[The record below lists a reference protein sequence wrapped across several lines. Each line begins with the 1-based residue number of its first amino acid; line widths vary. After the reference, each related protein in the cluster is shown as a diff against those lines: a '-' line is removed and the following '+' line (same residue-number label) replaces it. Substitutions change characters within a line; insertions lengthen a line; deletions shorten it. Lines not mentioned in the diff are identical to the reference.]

1 MKINKGKSMKI
12 KQFIFTLSLCC
23 ITVSSF
29 ASPATDKSVDK
40 LMQLSN
46 ITEIFRQSTRDM
58 QPYFDEQAED
68 LVRQVTGAQTLNI
81 DQQNAALQISAL
93 YSDVQQ
99 KLITDPEY
107 LDLFKSLFKK
117 TFTEEEIQA
126 NIAFLSTPLGQSIN
140 QKMNLLMTEVMQETT
155 QFSQKQMLKAENQKV
170 IKDKMEAILK
180 PILQAQ

>member
-1 MKINKGKSMKI
+1 MKI
-12 KQFIFTLSLCC
+12 KQFALILSLCC
-23 ITVSSF
+23 MTVSSF

-46 ITEIFRQSTRDM
+46 ITEIFKQSTRDM

-99 KLITDPEY
+99 KMITDPEY
-107 LDLFKSLFKK
+107 LALFKSLFKK

-155 QFSQKQMLKAENQKV
+155 KFSQKQMLKAENQKV

-180 PILQAQ
+180 PILQTQ

>member
-1 MKINKGKSMKI
+1 MKI
-12 KQFIFTLSLCC
+12 KQFALTLSLCC
-23 ITVSSF
+23 MTVSSF

-46 ITEIFRQSTRDM
+46 ITEIFKQSTRDM

-99 KLITDPEY
+99 KMITDPEY
-107 LDLFKSLFKK
+107 LALFKSLFKK

-126 NIAFLSTPLGQSIN
+126 NITFLSTPLGQSIN

-155 QFSQKQMLKAENQKV
+155 KFSQKQMLKAENQKV

-180 PILQAQ
+180 PILQTQ

>member
-1 MKINKGKSMKI
+1 MKI

-93 YSDVQQ
+93 YSDIQQ

-155 QFSQKQMLKAENQKV
+155 QFSQRQMLKAENQQV

>member
-1 MKINKGKSMKI
+1 MKI

>member
-1 MKINKGKSMKI
+1 MKI
-12 KQFIFTLSLCC
+12 KQFALTLSLCC
-23 ITVSSF
+23 MTVSSF

-46 ITEIFRQSTRDM
+46 ITEIFKQSTRDM

-99 KLITDPEY
+99 KMITDPEY
-107 LDLFKSLFKK
+107 LALFKSLFKK
-117 TFTEEEIQA
+117 
-126 NIAFLSTPLGQSIN
+126 PL
-140 QKMNLLMTEVMQETT
+140 
-155 QFSQKQMLKAENQKV
+155 LKK
-170 IKDKMEAILK
+170 KSK
-180 PILQAQ
+180 PILRSSAHL

>member
-1 MKINKGKSMKI
+1 MNI
-12 KQFIFTLSLCC
+12 KQLVLTLSLCC
-23 ITVSSF
+23 LTMESF

-46 ITEIFRQSTRDM
+46 ITEIFKQSTRDM

-68 LVRQVTGAQTLNI
+68 LIRQVTGAQTLNI

-99 KLITDPEY
+99 KLVTDPEY
-107 LDLFKSLFKK
+107 LNMFKSLFKK

-140 QKMNLLMTEVMQETT
+140 QKMNLLMTEIMQETT
-155 QFSQKQMLKAENQKV
+155 QFSQKQMLKAENQKAL
-170 IKDKMEAILK
+170 KEKMDSILK
-180 PILQAQ
+180 PILQVE

>member
-1 MKINKGKSMKI
+1 MRINEGKHMKI
-12 KQFIFTLSLCC
+12 KQLFLSLSLCY
-23 ITVSSF
+23 IATFSY
-29 ASPATDKSVDK
+29 ASPATDKSIDQ

-46 ITEIFRQSTRDM
+46 ISEILKQSTRDM

-81 DQQNAALQISAL
+81 DQQNAALQVSAV
-93 YSDVQQ
+93 YSEVQQ
-99 KLITDPEY
+99 KLISDPEFMQ
-107 LDLFKSLFKK
+107 LFKSLFKK

-140 QKMNLLMTEVMQETT
+140 QKMNLLMTEIMQESAK
-155 QFSQKQMLKAENQKV
+155 FSQQQMLKTENQKAL
-170 IKDKMEAILK
+170 KDKMESILK